1 MRSLPILLASGA
13 GRLLKPFI
21 QLVTAPPQQWYP
33 LIIHFPIV
41 CLIFEA
47 ALLVVFLFQKRP
59 DIEAKA
65 FTLLKLG
72 WWSLL
77 IAAAAGIHDAGLN
90 LGPGNR
96 FVLGL
101 QDRWDNLFR
110 FESSITVHVWLA
122 GLLLGVTLCRLFWR
136 WRRGPHVWQG
146 LAGYWYSGLTGFG
159 IWCLFAMSYVGGLI
173 SHR

>member
-1 MRSLPILLASGA
+1 MRSHPVLLAGGA
-13 GRLLKPFI
+13 ERLLKPFI
-21 QLVTAPPQQWYP
+21 QLVTAPPQQWHP

-47 ALLVVFLFQKRP
+47 VLLVVFSFQKRP
-59 DIEAKA
+59 EIEAKA

-77 IAAAAGIHDAGLN
+77 IAAAGGMHDAGLN

-122 GLLLGVTLCRLFWR
+122 GLLLGVTLCRLLWR
-136 WRRGPHVWQG
+136 WRRGPQVWQG
-146 LAGYWYSGLTGFG
+146 PAKYWYSGLTGFG